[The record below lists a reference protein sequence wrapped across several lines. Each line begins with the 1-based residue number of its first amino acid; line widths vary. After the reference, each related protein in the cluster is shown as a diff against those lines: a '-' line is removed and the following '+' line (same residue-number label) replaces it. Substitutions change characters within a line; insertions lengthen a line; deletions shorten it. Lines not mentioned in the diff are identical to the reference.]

1 MLVVGHSDSSSQHF
15 SARKQNGVEAAR
27 TWPRRHTRR
36 TERDML
42 RNTSGFATKEGERR
56 SLSTS
61 RSRWARVLSGFLLL
75 PKHRQSVFITA
86 QQPASREAQAAW

>member
-15 SARKQNGVEAAR
+15 ARKCWECWEESSQHSARKQNGVEAAR

-36 TERDML
+36 AERDTL
-42 RNTSGFATKEGERR
+42 RNASGFATKEGARR

-61 RSRWARVLSGFLLL
+61 RSR
-75 PKHRQSVFITA
+75 
-86 QQPASREAQAAW
+86 